1 MGDTSQI
8 HPIVGVSVGVQ
19 PRQKCRSVSVLPLDI
34 GPSWGVLSETPS
46 TFAQSLSPLLHFDNN
61 ETKIFFL
68 PKRCVLFSD
77 S

>member
-1 MGDTSQI
+1 MGDTSQS
-8 HPIVGVSVGVQ
+8 PIVGVSVGVQ
-19 PRQKCRSVSVLPLDI
+19 PRQKCRSVSVLPLDL

-46 TFAQSLSPLLHFDNN
+46 TFAQSNFDNN